1 MTRPSTANGSFPNVV
16 VTAVT
21 ATTSLAGDIEST
33 WKGLLAGESGI
44 RVLEDDFV
52 TKWDL
57 QVKIGGHLK
66 EPLDP
71 QMSRLDMRRMSY
83 VQRMSKF
90 LGNQLWEAAGS
101 PEVDPDR

>member
-1 MTRPSTANGSFPNVV
+1 VTRPSTANGGFPNVV

-21 ATTSLAGDIEST
+21 ATTAIAPDIEST

-44 RVLEDDFV
+44 RILEDEFV
-52 TKWDL
+52 DKWDL

-71 QMSRLDMRRMSY
+71 LRRKPVEGSQLVAISVETYSRGSN
-83 VQRMSKF
+83 
-90 LGNQLWEAAGS
+90 GGAA
-101 PEVDPDR
+101 